1 MSNRNRKSDKKE
13 DEKKTTK
20 KRSRTLKND
29 QLLIPLDNETVQQR
43 LQQAVSTVIS
53 NHNSNRGSKKIGSVA
68 VSVGG
73 AGEAKKRKFN

>member
-20 KRSRTLKND
+20 KRSRTLMKD
-29 QLLIPLDNETVQQR
+29 LLLIPLEDETVQQR
-43 LQQAVSTVIS
+43 LQQAVSTVIG

-68 VSVGG
+68 VGVSG
-73 AGEAKKRKFN
+73 ASEAKKRKFN